1 MDALAVV
8 VGGAGVAS
16 GLILMAVGHLGGL
29 RFADVYTR
37 SHGINVAD
45 GAGAT
50 VFILGLGAMAPET
63 GLTFRLLM
71 LAVLVWAMAPLLT
84 HLTAAAAH
92 FGGIAPRVGAR
103 SLGGGD
109 E

>member
-1 MDALAVV
+1 MDALATI

-16 GLILMAVGHLGGL
+16 GLFLMAAGQLGVL
-29 RFADVYTR
+29 RFSDVYTR
-37 SHGINVAD
+37 AHGANAAD

-50 VFILGLGAMAPET
+50 LFLLGLAAATPEFGQT
-63 GLTFRLLM
+63 LRLLM
-71 LAVLVWAMAPLLT
+71 LAALVWALAPLLT

-92 FGGIAPRVGAR
+92 HGGVAPRVGAR
-103 SLGGGD
+103 SLGGED